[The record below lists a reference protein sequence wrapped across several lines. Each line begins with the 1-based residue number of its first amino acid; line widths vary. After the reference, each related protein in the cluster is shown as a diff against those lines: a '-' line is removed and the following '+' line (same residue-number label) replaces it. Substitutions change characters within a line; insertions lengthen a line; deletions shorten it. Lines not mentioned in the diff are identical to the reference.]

1 MGHRGNIGKMAA
13 TLPLGDD
20 TVPYCSENFAICV
33 CNVHTEQNYFPRC
46 FLSLTISPLLWE
58 IIQWLIRSAASKIKH
73 WGLPRPRSGRM
84 DYAEHWARSDGPM
97 VPANAKYWSSIQ
109 TRATRWSWIP
119 STRQYCQLVSITNT
133 ASNAPTPE
141 PRWPSATCPAV
152 TGWLGVLGLPPRRM
166 VNRGIHIWANL
177 QAVQDIHCIVYLEN
191 MCSVWVR
198 NFDHD
203 SWSWS
208 RLWSLLWS
216 CL

>member
-20 TVPYCSENFAICV
+20 TVSILHTVPYCGEDFAICV
-33 CNVHTEQNYFPRC
+33 CNTEQNYFPRC

-73 WGLPRPRSGRM
+73 RGLPRPRSGRM

-109 TRATRWSWIP
+109 TRATRWTWIP

-152 TGWLGVLGLPPRRM
+152 TGWLGVLGLPP
-166 VNRGIHIWANL
+166 G
-177 QAVQDIHCIVYLEN
+177 E
-191 MCSVWVR
+191 
-198 NFDHD
+198 
-203 SWSWS
+203 WSIEEYTFEPTFKQS
-208 RLWSLLWS
+208 RIYIA
-216 CL
+216 

>member
-20 TVPYCSENFAICV
+20 TVSILHTVPYCSEDFAIYECH
-33 CNVHTEQNYFPRC
+33 VHTEQNYFPRC

-133 ASNAPTPE
+133 ASNAPNPAGHRPHAPRLQDDWGYWVYPPGEWSIEEYTFE
-141 PRWPSATCPAV
+141 PTFK
-152 TGWLGVLGLPPRRM
+152 
-166 VNRGIHIWANL
+166 
-177 QAVQDIHCIVYLEN
+177 Q
-191 MCSVWVR
+191 
-198 NFDHD
+198 
-203 SWSWS
+203 S
-208 RLWSLLWS
+208 RIYIA
-216 CL
+216 